1 MEKKVELW
9 YIFCKQFFYQNIFKT
24 AQSFFVTALNFL
36 KKNDQSVYTQ
46 EVKNVCKQFCRN
58 KKSIFGIERSMQIAS
73 KLILYS
79 LVFQELK
86 RIILWK
92 SRVITILF
100 FLDLI
105 IHTHSS
111 NQRYRCGNFL
121 RHVHQHKTSK
131 DGHNHFVF
139 SLSQVLGQSIYRCS
153 NFFSRWN
160 GIFCI
165 AHGLLK

>member
-36 KKNDQSVYTQ
+36 KKNNQSVYTQ

-79 LVFQELK
+79 LVFQELRGSFYEK
-86 RIILWK
+86 A
-92 SRVITILF
+92 
-100 FLDLI
+100 D
-105 IHTHSS
+105 
-111 NQRYRCGNFL
+111 
-121 RHVHQHKTSK
+121 
-131 DGHNHFVF
+131 
-139 SLSQVLGQSIYRCS
+139 LSQYY
-153 NFFSRWN
+153 FF
-160 GIFCI
+160 
-165 AHGLLK
+165 